1 MSASSS
7 PASART
13 VLALILAAACW
24 GIGTVVS
31 KRAVAEIPA
40 LTLLPIQL
48 AASLGA
54 LVVLMR
60 WRQLPFRDSS
70 ASPILGPLGILNP
83 GLAYALSL
91 LGLAHITASL
101 SVTLWAIEPLL
112 ILFLAGWLLRER
124 IGPPVVALSL
134 VAAGG
139 MLLVIYQPGGAASLL
154 GVVLTLAGV
163 ACCATYTVGARRWL
177 STAVSTAQ
185 VVAAQQAYALG
196 LAIVLSAVAWLV
208 DGGPQLDA
216 VTPAGWASAIASGT
230 LYYGLAYWLYLSAL
244 RDVPASTASASF
256 YLIPVFGV
264 AGGVTLLGESL
275 QPSQWLGVAVVMAA
289 IFLIWRKSSA
299 PDPQLGPTQE
309 QPTSPRSP
317 GRRRV
322 VQAKAPPS
330 TGASGLRRP

>member
-1 MSASSS
+1 MPTSSS
-7 PASART
+7 PASARI

-24 GIGTVVS
+24 GLGTVVS

-54 LVVLMR
+54 LLLLMR
-60 WRQLPFRDSS
+60 WWHLPFRDSS
-70 ASPILGPLGILNP
+70 SSPILGRLGILNP

-101 SVTLWAIEPLL
+101 SVILWAIEPLL
-112 ILFLAGWLLRER
+112 ILLLAGWLLRER
-124 IGPPVVALSL
+124 IGPPLAALSL

-139 MLLVIYQPGGAASLL
+139 MLLVIDQPGGPASPL
-154 GVVLTLAGV
+154 GVVLTLTGV

-177 STAVSTAQ
+177 STAASTAQ
-185 VVAAQQAYALG
+185 VVAAQQAYALA
-196 LAIVLSAVAWLV
+196 LAIVLSAIAWLAV
-208 DGGPQLDA
+208 GRPRFDA
-216 VTPAGWASAIASGT
+216 VTPAGWASAITSGI

-256 YLIPVFGV
+256 YLIPIFGV
-264 AGGVTLLGESL
+264 AGGVTLLGEAL

-289 IFLIWRKSSA
+289 IYLIWRRTSA
-299 PDPQLGPTQE
+299 PDPRAT
-309 QPTSPRSP
+309 
-317 GRRRV
+317 
-322 VQAKAPPS
+322 
-330 TGASGLRRP
+330 

>member
-1 MSASSS
+1 MPATSSLAS
-7 PASART
+7 PRT

-48 AASLGA
+48 AVSLGA
-54 LVVLMR
+54 LALLMR
-60 WRQLPFRDSS
+60 CRHLPFRDSS
-70 ASPILGPLGILNP
+70 ASPILGRLGILNP

-101 SVTLWAIEPLL
+101 SVMLWAIEPLL
-112 ILFLAGWLLRER
+112 ILLLAGWILRER
-124 IGPPVVALSL
+124 IGSSLVVLSI

-139 MLLVIYQPGGAASLL
+139 MLLVIYQPGGAASPL
-154 GVVLTLAGV
+154 GVLLTLAGV

-177 STAVSTAQ
+177 STAASTAQ
-185 VVAAQQAYALG
+185 VVAAQQTYALG

-208 DGGPQLDA
+208 GGAPQFAA
-216 VTPAGWASAIASGT
+216 VTPAGWGSAIASGI

-256 YLIPVFGV
+256 YMIPVFGV
-264 AGGVTLLGESL
+264 AGGVTLLGEAL
-275 QPSQWLGVAVVMAA
+275 QPSQWLGVTIVMAA
-289 IFLIWRKSSA
+289 IFAILRRTSA
-299 PDPQLGPTQE
+299 PDPQN
-309 QPTSPRSP
+309 
-317 GRRRV
+317 
-322 VQAKAPPS
+322 A
-330 TGASGLRRP
+330 